1 MSEQTIKEKS
11 QVIRN
16 ETNKYANTR
25 ERVADVLDDINET
38 KANKDASE
46 LSEEDKKAWKRE
58 LGVGELP
65 DNLAKIDKEG
75 EEGNT
80 YTKDQANIELT
91 KKLDKPTI
99 TDDGHNYPYVVLV
112 DEFGDSAQAPAVD
125 LGKNMA
131 NSRLTTTT
139 DGSITQGANYTWNTA
154 GYHYYITGLPNKSAD
169 TTFNR
174 MRVQDANGQEAWSNG
189 KAVLE
194 NLLANLPDATEEPR
208 RYNVYPVLDL
218 DTNTLAKSLRP
229 QVITNFNIPTNIRI
243 TQDVNMPGVVVNVN
257 PEYPEDLKR
266 AINKIK
272 EINQL
277 GFTKVRKDELIVKT
291 MEEQFFPEQVRGKY
305 TFPPNLIEKPEDGC
319 FIFNGFG
326 ILSSY
331 SSHFTSIQ
339 YINYI
344 DRIGA
349 KALYNVFVNK
359 EMPSDRDWVIK
370 VRTHSNYNN
379 YSNGNKG
386 HCLGFRGEVSHNAD
400 YTLNDTFVR
409 LGGSGPSDVNTIFTK
424 KSSYANTSIFIEV
437 YFIKQGNLLVTV
449 ILDIVSNNYM
459 IEVNEYKEE
468 FKKLYFY
475 INPSFYGFQRGQV
488 IFKDI
493 SYWIQP

>member
-1 MSEQTIKEKS
+1 MS
-11 QVIRN
+11 
-16 ETNKYANTR
+16 
-25 ERVADVLDDINET
+25 VLEEIN
-38 KANKDASE
+38 N
-46 LSEEDKKAWKRE
+46 L
-58 LGVGELP
+58 LP
-65 DNLAKIDKEG
+65 DNNTRAIEPKHVREALGKVLGSLPTNIAKIDEG
-75 EEGNT
+75 EGDNKKNGNT
-80 YTKDQANIELT
+80 YTKDQVNTELG
-91 KKLDKPTI
+91 KKLDKPTANI
-99 TDDGHNYPYVVLV
+99 SEPNLEYKYIVIL
-112 DEFGDSAQAPAVD
+112 DERGNTKKMLAGD
-125 LGKNMA
+125 LGKNSA
-131 NSRLTTTT
+131 NSDLETTGNRTF
-139 DGSITQGANYTWNTA
+139 TQKHIYTHATE
-154 GYHYYITGLPNKSAD
+154 GFPYYVTGLPDKSAD
-169 TTFNR
+169 PTFGK
-174 MRVQDANGQEAWSNG
+174 MMVQDANGQNAVSNG

-194 NLLANLPDATEEPR
+194 NLFANLPDATGEPR

-277 GFTKVRKDELIVKT
+277 GFTKVRKDELVVKT

-326 ILSSY
+326 VLSSY

-344 DRIGA
+344 DGIGA
-349 KALYNVFVNK
+349 KALYNVFVDK
-359 EMPSDRDWVIK
+359 EMPSDREWVIK

-424 KSSYANTSIFIEV
+424 KSSYTNISIFLEV